1 MNTICIMCPMGCPL
15 TIQERDGKVTVEGN
29 TCKRGQT
36 YGIEEYTH
44 PRRSVTTL
52 VRLDNGG
59 VASVKTSASVPKER
73 LFDVV
78 NYVGTLTVKSDVQIG
93 DIIANDVLGLGADI
107 VITGIK

>member
-15 TIQERDGKVTVEGN
+15 TIQERDGKVMVEGN

-78 NYVGTLTVKSDVQIG
+78 NYVGTITVKGDVEIG
-93 DIIANDVLGLGADI
+93 DTVAKDVLGLGADI